1 VTCHDARPQLSALL
15 DDALSVAEH
24 QALEAHL
31 AGCAECRRELEQL
44 RGTVAL
50 LGRLPPAHAPA
61 GFVDRVMDAAYRPPW
76 WRRML
81 DTLFRPLRVKLP
93 LEAAAALLVG
103 VSALYVYQ
111 HAPEVQDLAR
121 QESPVPGP
129 ASPAAPSQPPAPVTG
144 AAEEAPR
151 SKSAERQATRAPAA
165 PPAPRDK
172 AVPATPPAAAP
183 PATPAPPVPAVPR
196 QNTMAAP
203 AAETDAKPPAELRS
217 EVQSELKAVAKPET
231 KPEAKPETKPEA
243 KPETKKEAVT
253 ARPDTS
259 GPAPAPGKVET
270 FARSA
275 EPSAPRD
282 TAGSRA
288 PSGPAPAAPAPQPGV
303 SASPPEARGRAGGL
317 GSAPP
322 AAPGRESAA
331 GDTAATAKSRSA
343 ARLMRASDASG
354 RLTVP
359 ARDPAEAELDAL
371 LRRLGGARVAR
382 RLEGAPGLLLIDVV
396 VPAARYRELVEGL
409 GKIGRWT
416 PEYESTTLPP
426 EVRVEIAVSA
436 AP

>member
-1 VTCHDARPQLSALL
+1 MTCHDARPQLSGLL
-15 DDALSVAEH
+15 DDTLSVAEH

-76 WRRML
+76 WRRLL

-111 HAPEVQDLAR
+111 HAPEVQELAR
-121 QESPVPGP
+121 QESPASGP
-129 ASPAAPSQPPAPVTG
+129 ASLPAPAQPPAPPATST
-144 AAEEAPR
+144 AEEALR
-151 SKSAERQATRAPAA
+151 SQDADHRATRAPAA

-172 AVPATPPAAAP
+172 AVPPPAAAP
-183 PATPAPPVPAVPR
+183 PATPAPPAPAVPR
-196 QNTMAAP
+196 ENTLAAP
-203 AAETDAKPPAELRS
+203 AAKTDAKPPTA
-217 EVQSELKAVAKPET
+217 EVQSEVKAGAKLET

-243 KPETKKEAVT
+243 KPETKKEAVVE
-253 ARPDTS
+253 RPDTS

-275 EPSAPRD
+275 EPSASGD
-282 TAGSRA
+282 AAGSRTT
-288 PSGPAPAAPAPQPGV
+288 SGPAPAAPALQPGV
-303 SASPPEARGRAGGL
+303 SASPPEARGRTGGL

-331 GDTAATAKSRSA
+331 GDPAAPAKSRSA

-359 ARDPAEAELDAL
+359 ARDPAEAELAAL

-382 RLEGAPGLLLIDVV
+382 RLEGNPGLLLIDVV

-416 PEYESTTLPP
+416 PEHESTTLPP